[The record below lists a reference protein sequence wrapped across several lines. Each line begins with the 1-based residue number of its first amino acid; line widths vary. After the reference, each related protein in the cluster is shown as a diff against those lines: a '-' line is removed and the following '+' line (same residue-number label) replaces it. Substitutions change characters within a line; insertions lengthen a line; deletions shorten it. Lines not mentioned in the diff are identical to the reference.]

1 MRIHDVF
8 CYKKDTQ
15 ESEFKKFLMAV
26 HASNVEELPYY
37 NVAVIC
43 NEECAKF
50 NVQEVMEGKLHYVQR
65 AFWFDT
71 REKKAKG
78 ILNLKR
84 ANIIALLTSWGSLPY
99 PIESK
104 KIENVTFYCEEDVQ
118 NTYSLDNYSCCLT
131 AP

>member
-1 MRIHDVF
+1 MRIHDIF

-37 NVAVIC
+37 NLAVIY
-43 NEECAKF
+43 NEECTEF
-50 NVQEVMEGKLHYVQR
+50 NVQEVMEGKLHQVQR

-71 REKKAKG
+71 REKKAQG
-78 ILNLKR
+78 IFSLKIT
-84 ANIIALLTSWGSLPY
+84 NIIALLTSWGRLPS

-104 KIENVTFYCEEDVQ
+104 K
-118 NTYSLDNYSCCLT
+118 SKM
-131 AP
+131 